1 MARLVLETAD
11 PSGRTYI
18 SIRQAFSKT
27 ENIDGKLILTAEA
40 VKNKQSG

>member
-1 MARLVLETAD
+1 MARFVLETND
-11 PSGRTYI
+11 PSERTCI
-18 SIRQAFSKT
+18 AIRQAFSKT